1 MFICNCFLNIKKNY
15 LCIIYFAFKKSYS
28 LIQNMIEY
36 KIDCFFSMKENLPQ
50 SDHKTLAI
58 CKYYEW
64 FRPAVDKWLDL
75 AKLKAVQRVRRAAE
89 LDRICTG
96 EYFVKHCTSA
106 IDAVACF
113 YQVLFITFYFF
124 YLHIFIII

>member
-1 MFICNCFLNIKKNY
+1 
-15 LCIIYFAFKKSYS
+15 
-28 LIQNMIEY
+28 
-36 KIDCFFSMKENLPQ
+36 MKENLPQ

-106 IDAVACF
+106 IDATACF
-113 YQVLFITFYFF
+113 YQVSTFLSNYFNL
-124 YLHIFIII
+124 YAH

>member
-1 MFICNCFLNIKKNY
+1 
-15 LCIIYFAFKKSYS
+15 
-28 LIQNMIEY
+28 
-36 KIDCFFSMKENLPQ
+36 MKENLPQ

-96 EYFVKHCTSA
+96 DTTFSYIVKHSTSA
-106 IDAVACF
+106 NDVAVCF
-113 YQVLFITFYFF
+113 YQVILSILFLRLSLIYTSTTNYECNNNK
-124 YLHIFIII
+124 YDCAIGIERV

>member
-1 MFICNCFLNIKKNY
+1 
-15 LCIIYFAFKKSYS
+15 
-28 LIQNMIEY
+28 
-36 KIDCFFSMKENLPQ
+36 MKENLPQ

-89 LDRICTG
+89 LDRVCIG
-96 EYFVKHCTSA
+96 DPASFNYIVKHGTSA
-106 IDAVACF
+106 NDVTVCF
-113 YQVLFITFYFF
+113 YQVTLPIPFILNLASYTEKV
-124 YLHIFIII
+124 L

>member
-1 MFICNCFLNIKKNY
+1 
-15 LCIIYFAFKKSYS
+15 
-28 LIQNMIEY
+28 MIEH
-36 KIDCFFSMKENLPQ
+36 KICFSMKENLPQ

-64 FRPAVDKWLDL
+64 FRPAIDKWLDL
-75 AKLKAVQRVRRAAE
+75 AKLKAIQRVRRAAE

-106 IDAVACF
+106 IDATACF
-113 YQVLFITFYFF
+113 YQVLKFFYFSDLCAHF
-124 YLHIFIII
+124 DTTIVTILL

>member
-1 MFICNCFLNIKKNY
+1 
-15 LCIIYFAFKKSYS
+15 
-28 LIQNMIEY
+28 
-36 KIDCFFSMKENLPQ
+36 MKENLPQ

-64 FRPAVDKWLDL
+64 FRPAIDKWLDL
-75 AKLKAVQRVRRAAE
+75 AKLKAVQRVRRATE

-106 IDAVACF
+106 IDATACF
-113 YQVLFITFYFF
+113 YQVFYQVFLFF
-124 YLHIFIII
+124 